1 MALPKM
7 LDEITATDAFRN
19 GDIDGFAWLANR
31 YTAKAIGIAR
41 RYLRNVPDAED
52 LVHDALVRAWEQRA
66 RFAAGRRFEPWL
78 CRIVMNLALDLIK
91 HRRCV
96 PFVSIDD
103 TTPLPIGEAPDA
115 IVGARLLSRRIRV
128 ALDRLGRRQREVA
141 VLSFLY
147 GYKHAE
153 IARMMSLA
161 EPTVRSHVSLAR
173 KRLRAELSDGGL
185 VNSLQPRA

>member
-1 MALPKM
+1 MPIAM
-7 LDEITATDAFRN
+7 LDEITATEAFRN
-19 GDIDGFAWLANR
+19 GDSAGFEWLASR
-31 YTAKAIGIAR
+31 YSQKASHVAR
-41 RYLRNVPDAED
+41 RFMRNQQDAED

-66 RFAAGRRFEPWL
+66 RFGAGRRFEPWL

-103 TTPLPIGEAPDA
+103 TTPLPFGETPDA
-115 IVGARLLSRRIRV
+115 IVGARLLSRRILT
-128 ALDRLGRRQREVA
+128 ALDHLGRRQREIA

-147 GYKHAE
+147 GYRHSE

-161 EPTVRSHVSLAR
+161 EPTVRSHVSIVR
-173 KRLRAELSDGGL
+173 KRLRAELGATGL
-185 VNSLQPRA
+185 VNSLHKRAS

>member
-1 MALPKM
+1 MAQVTM

-19 GDIDGFAWLANR
+19 GDVNGFEWLATR
-31 YTAKAIGIAR
+31 YTSKVVRIAR
-41 RYLRNVPDAED
+41 RFLRSTPDAED
-52 LVHDALVRAWEQRA
+52 LVHDALVKAWEQRA
-66 RFAAGRRFEPWL
+66 RFSAGGRFEPWL

-91 HRRCV
+91 HRRCI

-103 TTPLPIGEAPDA
+103 TTPVPVNEAPDA
-115 IVGARLLSRRIRV
+115 IVSARLLSRRILT

-147 GYKHAE
+147 GYKHSE

-173 KRLRAELSDGGL
+173 KRLRAELSDGGM
-185 VNSLQPRA
+185 VNSLQPHA

>member
-1 MALPKM
+1 MPQVTM

-19 GDIDGFAWLANR
+19 GDVSGFEWLARR
-31 YTAKAIGIAR
+31 YTSKAVGIAR
-41 RYLRNVPDAED
+41 RFLRSTPDAED
-52 LVHDALVRAWEQRA
+52 LVHDALVKAWEQRA
-66 RFAAGRRFEPWL
+66 RFSAGRRFEPWL

-103 TTPLPIGEAPDA
+103 TTPLPISEAPDA
-115 IVGARLLSRRIRV
+115 IVSARFLSRRILT

-147 GYKHAE
+147 GYKHSE

-173 KRLRAELSDGGL
+173 KRLRAELAEGGL